1 MTPPWPWPWPWG
13 CGEPPPCFSPSRC
26 GCGAASAESPR
37 LLEPLRHDSRVV
49 GNAAAPAAMSA
60 GDALRIEKASTLSMA
75 ADQPRSGRTE
85 WNGTSCCCSNRCVGR
100 ASGFLL
106 CFAQGWL
113 FAEGR
118 LRGKGVIYWRGGGGR
133 GKKKDEEEGMADG
146 IGVAWPDGSRR
157 FARRVEPGG
166 PRTPR
171 AYATTRPFSGWL
183 ARARTRD
190 ARRRPRASS
199 NRLAVAHVFFRC
211 RLLPAAAALA
221 CVPRRVIRRGVR
233 GPARAEIRLTGG
245 ARRHVPEEGN
255 GGPNRWGQAC
265 WSELA

>member
-1 MTPPWPWPWPWG
+1 
-13 CGEPPPCFSPSRC
+13 
-26 GCGAASAESPR
+26 
-37 LLEPLRHDSRVV
+37 VV

-118 LRGKGVIYWRGGGGR
+118 LRGKGIIYWRGGGGR

-199 NRLAVAHVFFRC
+199 NRLALAHVFFS
-211 RLLPAAAALA
+211 LPSPA
-221 CVPRRVIRRGVR
+221 CCRRVVLRAPASHPAGGAGLR
-233 GPARAEIRLTGG
+233 GPARAEIRQTGG